1 MKYYETNF
9 DEYLSSY
16 ENYSLH
22 PELEEIKSKFPKNIT
37 DFKNIIIYGSSGVGK
52 YTQALS
58 ILQKY
63 SPSKLKYDKKIS
75 ITYEKQEKKTKM
87 SSSSSSSSKSIPSN
101 IYSVEDTADSKATSS
116 SSSSSSSSS
125 TKKKK
130 NDGGENSNM
139 SNILQIKKVDK
150 KQEYTYRIS
159 DIHYEIDMA
168 TLGCNSKLLW
178 HDLFFQIVDIISVSL
193 LPSAN
198 NNNNNNNTF
207 SKPKFNQ
214 NSSGSSS
221 SSGELGEKTT
231 KIDKIG
237 IIVCKNFHAIHNEL
251 LDIFYSYIR
260 HPLHHYNIQIKFIL
274 ITENIGFI
282 PDNIVNACEVIS
294 VKRPSKERY
303 MEMSKIVSKP
313 FSCFLE
319 GNANGVFYDKTNR
332 TAIFPK
338 KKTAEILED
347 MDLTSIVN
355 IKEIHSFAWLRNLQ
369 EIPMDVFNVIS
380 DALLE
385 QIVHPENWKI
395 MDLRNNLYELLIYNV
410 DVAECIWHIFISLV
424 QQGRFGKK
432 EHITELLNEIFM
444 FFKYYNNNYRSIYH
458 LESIILSMLNKIHY
472 STPTPV
478 LILENKC

>member
-16 ENYSLH
+16 ETYSLH
-22 PELEEIKSKFPKNIT
+22 PELDEIKSKFPKHIS
-37 DFKNIIIYGSSGVGK
+37 DFKNIIIYGSAGVGK

-87 SSSSSSSSKSIPSN
+87 SSTNTSSSKTIPSN
-101 IYSVEDTADSKATSS
+101 IYSVDDTSDSKANTSS
-116 SSSSSSSSS
+116 SSIGNNSI

-130 NDGGENSNM
+130 PDGGENSTT

-193 LPSAN
+193 LPST
-198 NNNNNNNTF
+198 NNNNNTS
-207 SKPKFNQ
+207 SKNKFNPK
-214 NSSGSSS
+214 SGSNSN

-355 IKEIHSFAWLRNLQ
+355 IKEIHSFAWLRNTQ

-385 QIVHPENWKI
+385 QIVHPDSWKI

-424 QQGRFGKK
+424 QQGRFCKK

-472 STPTPV
+472 STPVPT
-478 LILENKC
+478 LEKKC